1 MEIRVPEYVR
11 KYVRKSGK
19 CITTFLICITGII
32 IYVLWGIFPASNYS
46 NRLEQKIKTLQFQLG
61 VQESLMPL
69 YEMLKKELKQM
80 DSRVLP
86 FPETCGLAKEKTDDI
101 FTLLRDIAKESNMAV
116 ISIVP
121 NLESI
126 AKYPGFLSVS
136 TVFRGEYFDFR
147 KLLIDLGKIP
157 YLEYV
162 GSIDIQQAKNTKEFK
177 VNIWIRLS

>member
-11 KYVRKSGK
+11 KSKK
-19 CITTFLICITGII
+19 CITTFLICAISII
-32 IYVLWGIFPASNYS
+32 IFVFWGIFPARNYS

-86 FPETCGLAKEKTDDI
+86 FPEMGSLAKEKTDDI
-101 FTLLRDIAKESNMAV
+101 FILLRNIAKESNLAV

-121 NLESI
+121 NLESMS
-126 AKYPGFLSVS
+126 KYPGFLSVS
-136 TVFRGEYFDFR
+136 TV
-147 KLLIDLGKIP
+147 
-157 YLEYV
+157 
-162 GSIDIQQAKNTKEFK
+162 
-177 VNIWIRLS
+177 

>member
-1 MEIRVPEYVR
+1 MEIKVPEYVR
-11 KYVRKSGK
+11 RSRK
-19 CITTFLICITGII
+19 CITTFLICVTGII
-32 IYVLWGIFPASNYS
+32 IFVFWGIFPTHNYS
-46 NRLEQKIKTLQFQLG
+46 NRLEQRIKTLQFQLG

-80 DSRVLP
+80 ESRVLP
-86 FPETCGLAKEKTDDI
+86 FPEPSGLAKEKTDDI
-101 FTLLRDIAKESNMAV
+101 FILLRDIAKGSNMEV

-147 KLLIDLGKIP
+147 KLLIDLGGIP

-162 GSIDIQQAKNTKEFK
+162 GSIDIQQARKTKEFK